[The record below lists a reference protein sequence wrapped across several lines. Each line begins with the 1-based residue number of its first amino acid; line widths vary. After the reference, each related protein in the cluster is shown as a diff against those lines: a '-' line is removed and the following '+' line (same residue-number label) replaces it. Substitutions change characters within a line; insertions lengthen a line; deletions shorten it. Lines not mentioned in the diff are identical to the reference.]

1 MYTYIYICSVDFS
14 FPPLSVQQVA
24 ANRFIYV
31 FLFLPL
37 STKVILGDLDLPNI
51 SIDESE
57 SVASF
62 EKYLRDFFLFFVS
75 QFVY

>member
-1 MYTYIYICSVDFS
+1 MGSS
-14 FPPLSVQQVA
+14 LLPP
-24 ANRFIYV
+24 FIRSAGSCQPFYLYV
-31 FLFLPL
+31 FFFLPL

-57 SVASF
+57 SVASLREIF
-62 EKYLRDFFLFFVS
+62 ERFFSFFFVS